1 MLKTG
6 MEVDQDYTV
15 FNYGSPI
22 QQKELKY
29 EDRTIVSG
37 PGKNPA
43 PQFCLPGHRKEKF
56 RKDTLKMLWS

>member
-1 MLKTG
+1 MTKNKSGGAYMMLKTG
-6 MEVDQDYTV
+6 MEVAQDYTV

-37 PGKNPA
+37 PGTNPA
-43 PQFCLPGHRKEKF
+43 P
-56 RKDTLKMLWS
+56 